1 MSTLPN
7 VVQINVEIYVD
18 STLFN
23 VVNSNVDVHNDALT
37 LIWRLRRRGVI
48 STYEQR
54 WNKDVQR
61 WNVCWER
68 STLRLFNIPHT
79 LVLPF
84 LIMPLFPSLTQDLI
98 LMLRT
103 FQIKMQLKSV
113 RNSLTDL
120 INSCHKELIDSVR
133 KWLTLYLVLF
143 IAYCSIYPIIVTRNG
158 KIACKHIPSTK
169 KSLWYLEIYRTVQN
183 TADQY

>member
-23 VVNSNVDVHNDALT
+23 VVNSNVDVHNDVLT
-37 LIWRLRRRGVI
+37 LIWRCTTSRCHINLWTTLKQGRTTLKCLLGKIYSKVI
-48 STYEQR
+48 QHSTYFSASLLDHAFISKFNAR
-54 WNKDVQR
+54 FNF
-61 WNVCWER
+61 NVTYF
-68 STLRLFNIPHT
+68 SD
-79 LVLPF
+79 
-84 LIMPLFPSLTQDLI
+84 QDAVKVC
-98 LMLRT
+98 T
-103 FQIKMQLKSV
+103 
-113 RNSLTDL
+113 NSLADL

-143 IAYCSIYPIIVTRNG
+143 IAYCHIYPIIVTRNG

-169 KSLWYLEIYRTVQN
+169 KSLWYLEFYRTVQN
-183 TADQY
+183 TEDHY